1 MEVYGFLN
9 SIERSITTLDEP
21 VKTGIRRQ
29 IIEMKDLL
37 NRERNE
43 YEVRLLFFFFVYCL
57 SL

>member
-9 SIERSITTLDEP
+9 SIERSIITLDEP
-21 VKTGIRRQ
+21 VKTGIWRQ

-43 YEVRLLFFFFVYCL
+43 YEVRLLFFPLFIV
-57 SL
+57 